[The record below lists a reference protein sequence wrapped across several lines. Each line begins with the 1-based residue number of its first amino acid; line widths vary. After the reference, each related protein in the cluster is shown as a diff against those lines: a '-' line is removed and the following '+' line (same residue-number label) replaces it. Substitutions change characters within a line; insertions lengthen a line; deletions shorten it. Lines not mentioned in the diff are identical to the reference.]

1 VIILDAN
8 GQYVQVDEDGN
19 PVDVKPPT
27 GEAPAGIPARVGR
40 DYPETS
46 KQAAAK
52 ANTQA
57 RMTQVY
63 KVIESFGPKGCISD
77 QVLDALPDVPYQSIT
92 SQWGAMIDLGMIERT
107 GETRTGSRNN
117 REQMVMVARPE
128 HMWTPGKKHKKKKAI
143 DPRIPRARDVAAK
156 MRNAT
161 TLMCA
166 EDRVR
171 FRFLVG
177 QLEEILK

>member
-1 VIILDAN
+1 MEYFSMIELDAN
-8 GQYVQVDEDGN
+8 GNWVEVDDA
-19 PVDVKPPT
+19 KPT
-27 GEAPAGIPARVGR
+27 GQAPAGIPARVGR

-63 KVIESFGPKGCISD
+63 KVIESFGDRGCISD

-92 SQWGAMIDLGMIERT
+92 SQWGNMIDLGMIERT

-117 REQMVMVARPE
+117 RQQMVMVALAEP
-128 HMWTPGKKHKKKKAI
+128 WIPKNKHKKERAE
-143 DPRIPRARDVAAK
+143 DTRIRRARYVAER

-161 TLMCA
+161 ALMCA

-171 FRFLVG
+171 FKFLIG
-177 QLEEILK
+177 QLDRVLK